1 MPRGGA
7 IFGLCQRGRAHISE
21 SQCRTLG
28 EATGLV
34 AAACAR
40 AFCEQ
45 GALLGSTDAD
55 DEWTLAATA
64 PGSNPFV
71 AVANAAIYNRS
82 DLLPSL
88 GLNDREV
95 PDDGA
100 LLAAAYQSWGAAF
113 AAEVIGDWSFAAWHP
128 AERRLFLARDHSG
141 NTSLYYYADDDL
153 FAFSTSRC
161 LLLDMRLAP
170 IHLDELYLAQML
182 VSSPGYLGA
191 RTAHST
197 IRHVPPAHSL
207 TVTPCRVNVQR
218 YWEPENVPELHL
230 PRREDYVAGLRD
242 VLDRAVRESLPRS
255 GTLAATLSGGL
266 DSGSVSVMAAGALHD
281 RGERLTAYTSVPL
294 SDPSSYVGDNFG
306 DEFHFASRTAGAAG
320 NIDIRR
326 IEARGLSPLQAIRSG
341 IDICLE
347 PSRGAAGLFWTLDLH
362 KTAARDGHAALF
374 AGQMGNG
381 GISWTGD
388 IFSQPLRVQTRHAGI
403 RRALRHCGR
412 TVLPKNVLGF
422 FRRRRLPDWANTAIA
437 PEFARRIRPL
447 LEERPKFP
455 WEASPHL
462 ARQQRVRLFR
472 LTSLSGAVQ
481 AEIAAA
487 YGLAVT
493 DPTADPRV
501 VSFCLSVP
509 DRIFIDPESGIDRW
523 LIREAMKG
531 RLPDEVRLNRRRGRQ
546 SADLVPRLRACADEV
561 ESALDDVANGPAA
574 AYVSSLRLRQAW
586 DRVKAEDNQES
597 FRCAAAVL
605 ARGIM
610 AGLFVNGFGK
620 TW

>member
-1 MPRGGA
+1 MK
-7 IFGLCQRGRAHISE
+7 
-21 SQCRTLG
+21 
-28 EATGLV
+28 
-34 AAACAR
+34 
-40 AFCEQ
+40 
-45 GALLGSTDAD
+45 
-55 DEWTLAATA
+55 
-64 PGSNPFV
+64 
-71 AVANAAIYNRS
+71 
-82 DLLPSL
+82 
-88 GLNDREV
+88 
-95 PDDGA
+95 
-100 LLAAAYQSWGAAF
+100 
-113 AAEVIGDWSFAAWHP
+113 
-128 AERRLFLARDHSG
+128 
-141 NTSLYYYADDDL
+141 
-153 FAFSTSRC
+153 
-161 LLLDMRLAP
+161 LAP

-191 RTAHST
+191 RTSHST

-207 TVTPCRVNVQR
+207 TVTPSRVDARR
-218 YWEPENVPELHL
+218 YWQLENVPELHL

-242 VLDRAVRESLPRS
+242 VLDRAVRERLPRS
-255 GTLAATLSGGL
+255 GTLAAMLSGGL
-266 DSGSVSVMAAGALHD
+266 DSGSVSVTAAGALHD
-281 RGERLTAYTSVPL
+281 RSERLTAYTSVPL

-306 DEFHFASRTAGAAG
+306 DEFHFASRTADAAG
-320 NIDIRR
+320 NIDIHR

-347 PSRGAAGLFWTLDLH
+347 PLRGAAGLFWILDLH
-362 KTAARDGHAALF
+362 KTVAHDGHATLF
-374 AGQMGNG
+374 TGQMGNG

-403 RRALRHCGR
+403 RPVLGHCGR
-412 TVLPKNVLGF
+412 TVLPKNVLSF
-422 FRRRRLPDWANTAIA
+422 FRRRRPPDRANTAIA

-447 LEERPKFP
+447 LEARPKFP
-455 WEASPHL
+455 WQASPHL

-472 LTSLSGAVQ
+472 PTSLSGAIQ

-561 ESALDDVANGPAA
+561 ESALDDVANGPTA
-574 AYVSSLRLRQAW
+574 AYVSPLRLRQAW
-586 DRVKAEDNQES
+586 DKVKTEDDRES

-610 AGLFVNGFGK
+610 AGLFVNGLGK
-620 TW
+620 SW